1 MKTSQK
7 RPLGP
12 RSNRRARNVTLRKT
26 AFHGQSRRP
35 HPGAMDNL
43 GDPSRHL
50 KARSYSLNLALLENR
65 ISLGMPGAGK
75 LCLPPDNRIPRAL
88 ETGPSGN
95 RSGGISRF
103 WPVPLIPPGICPPIA
118 GCVVLKATLG
128 GLFSRV
134 QEKRKLVL
142 LGKDWRRMDWRCL
155 PGSHPCKAMSTSC
168 RTW

>member
-1 MKTSQK
+1 MKTFQK

-12 RSNRRARNVTLRKT
+12 RSNRRVRNVTIRKT

-65 ISLGMPGAGK
+65 ISPGTPGAGK

-95 RSGGISRF
+95 RSGGIPRF

-128 GLFSRV
+128 GRFSQV
-134 QEKRKLVL
+134 QEER
-142 LGKDWRRMDWRCL
+142 GTGSTGQGPAKDGLACL
-155 PGSHPCKAMSTSC
+155 PGSHHCKAMSTS
-168 RTW
+168 